1 LMELVDVVSW
11 HAMFGVSPESSIEY
25 YYGYFGIVQ
34 SIKMEAEAQGF
45 KGEYWADE
53 LIWRDPDCYW
63 CYPGDPLYSNIVS
76 AKYHARGIITQLGM
90 GLNTQVTGNSS
101 VRPNMFTAIKNLATL
116 MAGNKPLDLPM
127 EIQSTAT
134 LVKSYGFSMPDGNR
148 VLAIWNDGVAIDSD
162 PGIPSTIILT
172 DLVGWKA
179 TGIDVLIGLQQD
191 LITINE
197 NGDLIIRDF
206 YLKDYPLIILLSN

>member
-1 LMELVDVVSW
+1 MYS
-11 HAMFGVSPESSIEY
+11 EY
-25 YYGYFGIVQ
+25 YYGYSGIVQ
-34 SIKMEAEAQGF
+34 SIRTEAEAHGF

-76 AKYHARGIITQLGM
+76 AKYHARGIVTQLGL

-101 VRPNMFTAIKNLATL
+101 VRPNMYSAIKNIATL
-116 MAGNKPLDLPM
+116 MAGNRPLDLPM

-134 LVKSYGFSMPDGNR
+134 FVKSYGFSMPDGNI

-162 PGIPSTIILT
+162 AGIPSTIIIS
-172 DLVGWKA
+172 DLAGWTA
-179 TGIDVLIGLQQD
+179 TGIDVLHGYEQQ
-191 LITINE
+191 LITRSE
-197 NGDLIIRDF
+197 NGDLVIENFLI
-206 YLKDYPLIILLSN
+206 KDYPIIIRLSQ